1 METCELPYRKDR
13 LEKPNFSSL
22 TSGFA
27 ATETS
32 KEDRNVEYETQAA
45 MFVVPTLSTLALYL
59 ALPQLVRYPLL
70 RTVNRPEFP

>member
-1 METCELPYRKDR
+1 MVRTILRAIIGLVRVTRQR
-13 LEKPNFSSL
+13 LQCPQQIR
-22 TSGFA
+22 A
-27 ATETS
+27 AS
-32 KEDRNVEYETQAA
+32 QAA